1 MVPRPRFRK
10 AAFPMPRHLFV
21 TGTDTG
27 IGKTHGAQTLVHAF
41 RQAGERVAGMKPVA
55 SGSARLREG
64 LRNQDALDL
73 QGASEP
79 RPPYEL
85 VNPIALEEAVS
96 PHLAAAREGV
106 AVAWEPLDRA
116 FSALAGSYDRVI
128 VEGVGG
134 WMVPLSE
141 TISAEDLPIRWKL
154 PVVMVVGVR
163 LGCISHARL
172 TARAVQA
179 DGCHLAGWIANLVEP
194 DMLLRDENVETL
206 RRLIP
211 AACLG
216 VLPWRVAPAEAAML
230 LDLAPLA

>member
-1 MVPRPRFRK
+1 
-10 AAFPMPRHLFV
+10 MPRHLFV

-73 QGASEP
+73 QAASDP
-79 RPPYEL
+79 QPPYDL
-85 VNPIALEEAVS
+85 VNPIALAEAVS

-106 AVAWEPLDRA
+106 TVAWEPMDAA
-116 FSALAGSYDRVI
+116 FAALGRDYDRVV

-134 WMVPLSE
+134 WMVPLSD
-141 TISAEDLPIRWKL
+141 TISAEALPIRWKL

-172 TARAVQA
+172 TARAIQA

-194 DMLLRDENVETL
+194 DMLLRDENVDTL
-206 RRLIP
+206 RRLLP
-211 AACLG
+211 APCLG
-216 VLPWRVAPAEAAML
+216 VLPWRVAPADAALL